1 MRIAAVLCIFAAAA
15 AANQNFEFRVD
26 APAEIVA
33 DLTLSSP
40 GADWASEG
48 REAAVARVVA
58 DNHPEQ
64 YVTVYAGPEQHT
76 YSVFLG
82 KFDAGRHK
90 LRIERDT
97 QLSAKGAGLEIGK
110 VEFRTATPGEP
121 NFAVFAHAPVL
132 FARQDTI
139 GRFTD
144 IPLLMYC
151 ERLNENGRPYLQYT
165 IIFSNEDGGTSTR
178 ALMARWGR
186 TTDIEYVY
194 KAFLNDDGTLIRGTI
209 QAKDHEEIEFRG
221 KFFGTHPLLTVST
234 INNMVSDAEPTNVR
248 YQLVPVDADLSNR
261 TRESVMDEH
270 PITWSVMAKELIRE
284 QKLRPYGTVEG
295 QKISDPRNYLY
306 VDVKAAFQSA
316 RLKLIARRQGDHW
329 MATSDLG
336 QLEYA
341 VGRDGWFRTTLELPP
356 GTIPETIEE
365 IGVECLVAPVPPGKP
380 LPEGGLCKVDQI
392 AAFMLDEEYRPRPVL
407 MESKPAIEIRTGS
420 ILLLR

>member
-1 MRIAAVLCIFAAAA
+1 MRITALLCIFAGAS
-15 AANQNFEFRVD
+15 AANQSFEFRVD
-26 APAEIVA
+26 APAEIMA

-40 GADWASEG
+40 GADWAVEG
-48 REAAVARVVA
+48 REAAIARVVA
-58 DNHPEQ
+58 GNHPEQ
-64 YVTVYAGPEQHT
+64 YVTVYAGPEKHT

-82 KFDAGRHK
+82 KFNAGRHE
-90 LRIERDT
+90 LRIELDVR
-97 QLSAKGAGLEIGK
+97 LSAKDAGLEIGK
-110 VEFRTATPGEP
+110 VEFWTAKPGEP
-121 NFAVFAHAPVL
+121 NFARIAHAPVL

-194 KAFLNDDGTLIRGTI
+194 KAFLNDDGTLVRGTI

-234 INNMVSDAEPTNVR
+234 INNMVSDAEPTDVR
-248 YQLVPVDADLSNR
+248 YQLAPVEADLSNR

-270 PITWSVMAKELIRE
+270 PMTWSVMAKELVRE
-284 QKLRPYGTVEG
+284 QKLRPYGAVDG

-306 VDVKAAFQSA
+306 VDVKAAFRNA
-316 RLKLIARRQGDHW
+316 RLKLIARRQRDHW

-380 LPEGGLCKVDQI
+380 LPQGGLCKVDQI

-407 MESKPAIEIRTGS
+407 MESKPAVEIRTGS